1 MVTSPNG
8 QGVIVMGG
16 YKDNERKVSDAI
28 IELCGK
34 TIDSMKWKVLNM
46 TLQFHRQ
53 SFVVLP
59 ITNEF
64 YEDKL
69 ADYSDP
75 CVNNFEEKHL
85 KPDDDQDVN
94 I

>member
-1 MVTSPNG
+1 
-8 QGVIVMGG
+8 MGG
-16 YKDNERKVSDAI
+16 YKDNERQVSDAI

-64 YEDKL
+64 YEEKL

-75 CVNNFEEKHL
+75 CVNNLEEKHL
-85 KPDDDQDVN
+85 RLDDGDQDVN